1 MVAKMQH
8 TATGTWMVGGHG
20 LCGECVKSPYCIKVA
35 TVQYLNLVWKCFFRL
50 DLNMVCAVCL
60 PTLHLYSQCQWNVS

>member
-35 TVQYLNLVWKCFFRL
+35 TVQYLNLVWKCFL
-50 DLNMVCAVCL
+50 D
-60 PTLHLYSQCQWNVS
+60 